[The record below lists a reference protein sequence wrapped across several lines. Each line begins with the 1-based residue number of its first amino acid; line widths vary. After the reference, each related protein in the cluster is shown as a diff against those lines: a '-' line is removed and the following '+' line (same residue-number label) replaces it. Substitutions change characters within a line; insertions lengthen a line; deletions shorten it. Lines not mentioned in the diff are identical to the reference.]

1 MNKYTG
7 KNGNLV
13 LTEECQK
20 INILKIM
27 KLEICHL
34 ATNIIIIQR
43 LRINEF

>member
-1 MNKYTG
+1 MNKYTR

-20 INILKIM
+20 INILKMM
-27 KLEICHL
+27 KLEIHHL
-34 ATNIIIIQR
+34 ATIIIIQR